1 MDQDNTVDSLSPDL
15 DEAILELIRELYV
28 TSKPQTSR
36 HNEQEQTKLNNMT
49 KVAMLNE
56 VEQMIL

>member
-15 DEAILELIRELYV
+15 DESILELIRELYV
-28 TSKPQTSR
+28 TSKPEKSR
-36 HNEQEQTKLNNMT
+36 HNEQEQTKLNNMS

-56 VEQMIL
+56 VEQMSL